1 MSFFATMWQQI
12 HLKEDVLPPNT
23 DDGLTKEVWPG
34 VTLALRTLG
43 SETKY
48 LDKFGILTKSLY

>member
-1 MSFFATMWQQI
+1 MWQQNY
-12 HLKEDVLPPNT
+12 LKEDVLPPNT